1 MTIEVKQL
9 IIKSTVLND
18 RHVEQ
23 QRELNSGDLEKIR
36 TSILEECRELITE
49 QLNVMRER

>member
-18 RHVEQ
+18 RHLEQ
-23 QRELNSGDLEKIR
+23 RREHSNLDLEKVR
-36 TSILEECRELITE
+36 ESILEECRELIAE
-49 QLNVMRER
+49 QLGEMRER

>member
-18 RHVEQ
+18 RGTTER
-23 QRELNSGDLEKIR
+23 RENSRVDLERMR
-36 TSILEECRELITE
+36 TAILKECRELIAE
-49 QLNVMRER
+49 RIDERRER